1 MAAMRDLLRAENL
14 GAKEDAINRI
24 FVAPRFEDLQADGRE
39 ARLATAPAQ
48 R

>member
-1 MAAMRDLLRAENL
+1 MRDLRRAENL
-14 GAKEDAINRI
+14 EAKEDAINGFI
-24 FVAPRFEDLQADGRE
+24 SVAPRFEDLQADGRE